1 MWGTMLSGLLARP
14 WERRLIGMALA
25 VLTIVFFLFNLRRAG
40 ERAGRA
46 AERLAPWRLS
56 PMPNVRCWTKPAAVL
71 ATAMISLTGCATG
84 SSEQRS
90 NSVCPPVVAYN
101 REEQRRVAD
110 EIDALPEGSVIAG
123 WLADYMVLR
132 GQLRVC
138 K

>member
-1 MWGTMLSGLLARP
+1 
-14 WERRLIGMALA
+14 
-25 VLTIVFFLFNLRRAG
+25 
-40 ERAGRA
+40 
-46 AERLAPWRLS
+46 
-56 PMPNVRCWTKPAAVL
+56 MPNVRCWTQRAAVL

-90 NSVCPPVVAYN
+90 AFVCPPVVAYT

-110 EIDALPEGSVIAG
+110 EVDTLPEGSVIVD

-138 K
+138 R

>member
-1 MWGTMLSGLLARP
+1 
-14 WERRLIGMALA
+14 
-25 VLTIVFFLFNLRRAG
+25 
-40 ERAGRA
+40 
-46 AERLAPWRLS
+46 
-56 PMPNVRCWTKPAAVL
+56 
-71 ATAMISLTGCATG
+71 MISLTGCATG

-90 NSVCPPVVAYN
+90 AFVCPPVVAYT

-110 EIDALPEGSVIAG
+110 EVDTLPEGSVIVD